1 MATDVRI
8 SESSTRATASDVRA
22 SSDASVTSRNF
33 EPALTPPRRLRMGAV
48 WVVLTRSLGVG
59 VTMLVNV
66 VLARWLS
73 PEDFGSFLLLSS
85 VLALASLLAMLGL
98 NTALVRYVAESLGHQ
113 DLARARR
120 SFRLVAA
127 VAAVSVT
134 SVACLTALALS
145 LTDTRLLGL
154 PVTAGL
160 IPMAVTSLVLL
171 AVLQLIAEACRSL
184 HEIRLASLLSG
195 GQTGGL
201 LSNLVFLLLIAAAVV
216 VVKPTFSTA
225 VALNMTAMLL
235 SLPVAVAGL
244 IWATRQRLGSDA
256 QNAAKHDAAH
266 EASSPLPLR
275 SLLGFSTSMLAIQL
289 LTFATT
295 QADLWIAGIWC
306 PHDQLALYGA
316 ARRLVL
322 LVALPL
328 QMMNLAVMASIA
340 ELCGQRRLQDLERL
354 LRSSALLAA
363 VPAVPII
370 AVLLLWG
377 GPILELTFGPFF
389 RQAAVPLGI
398 LAIGQLFLVGI
409 GSSGGALEMSGNH
422 HASLI
427 VNSITTFALLTVGTW
442 AAWRFGITGLATAS
456 AGVIAAQSLALW
468 LLAKRIV
475 GVWTHPQLRPLAAAN
490 S

>member
-1 MATDVRI
+1 
-8 SESSTRATASDVRA
+8 
-22 SSDASVTSRNF
+22 
-33 EPALTPPRRLRMGAV
+33 
-48 WVVLTRSLGVG
+48 
-59 VTMLVNV
+59 
-66 VLARWLS
+66 
-73 PEDFGSFLLLSS
+73 
-85 VLALASLLAMLGL
+85 MLGL

-113 DLARARR
+113 DLARARSSLR
-120 SFRLVAA
+120 MVAA

-145 LTDTRLLGL
+145 LMDTRLLGL

-216 VVKPTFSTA
+216 LVKPTFSTA
-225 VALNMTAMLL
+225 VVLNMTAMLL

-244 IWATRQRLGSDA
+244 IWATHQRLGSVA
-256 QNAAKHDAAH
+256 P
-266 EASSPLPLR
+266 EASSHEAAQSSALPLR

-306 PHDQLALYGA
+306 PHEQLALYGA

-370 AVLLLWG
+370 AALLLWG

-389 RQAAVPLGI
+389 RQAAAPLGI
-398 LAIGQLFLVGI
+398 LAVGQLFLVGV